1 MAGNTGVLKHASN
14 VPRSA
19 LAIAEVFRE
28 AGFPRGVFS
37 TVLVGSAAVGRL
49 IADPRIVA
57 ATLTGSDVA
66 GRKIAEQAG
75 RGLEKTVPQVGG
87 RDPVVV
93 LPDADLPPRPRAAPD
108 PP

>member
-37 TVLVGSAAVGRL
+37 TVLVGSGAVGRL

-75 RGLEKTVPQVGG
+75 RELEKTVLQLRGN
-87 RDPVVV
+87 RSVVV
-93 LPDADLPPRPRAAPD
+93 LSHARLAPSRP
-108 PP
+108 